1 MTTKKRWGAGT
12 LNRADEIILPY
23 GCTISFVINHRSIL
37 LLVYRS
43 LIVLT
48 CRLIART
55 ISRFISSPPRLPYP
69 RYMSFPRKQESTC
82 QHPLSLPRYL
92 TSPPCLSIMPC
103 SPFPPCSSSPPY
115 LSFPRKRGSSFSRKQ
130 ESICQHPLSFP
141 CYLSFRPDLSF
152 PRKRG
157 SSFSR
162 KRESICQH
170 PFSFPGYLSF
180 PPYLSFPRKRESTC
194 LHALVALGT
203 GERPIY

>member
-69 RYMSFPRKQESTC
+69 RYMSFPRKRESIC
-82 QHPLSLPRYL
+82 LHPLSSPLCLSFPPRLPYPRYL

-115 LSFPRKRGSSFSRKQ
+115 
-130 ESICQHPLSFP
+130 
-141 CYLSFRPDLSF
+141 LSF